1 MQVPIPEVNEAIDP
15 AYLEAGV
22 RKERAKLWADI
33 ALIAW
38 QGLNAKITIE
48 AAEEAVGDKAG
59 GKKKRVL
66 LYVCSPTTICP
77 GTSVC
82 VRILLKIQ
90 QVGEEAAF
98 ILRPRIYVC

>member
-59 GKKKRVL
+59 GKKNAYCCMCVLLLLSVLVL
-66 LYVCSPTTICP
+66 LYVSAYC
-77 GTSVC
+77 
-82 VRILLKIQ
+82 
-90 QVGEEAAF
+90 
-98 ILRPRIYVC
+98 

>member
-22 RKERAKLWADI
+22 RKERAKLWSDI

-38 QGLNAKITIE
+38 QGLNPKITIE

-59 GKKKRVL
+59 GKKQKQKRVL
-66 LYVCSPTTICP
+66 LYMCPPTKILKL
-77 GTSVC
+77 SVL
-82 VRILLKIQ
+82 VLL
-90 QVGEEAAF
+90 
-98 ILRPRIYVC
+98 YVSAYY

>member
-1 MQVPIPEVNEAIDP
+1 MNEAIDP

-38 QGLNAKITIE
+38 QALNPKITIE

-59 GKKKRVL
+59 GALNAYCCICVL
-66 LYVCSPTTICP
+66 LLSALY
-77 GTSVC
+77 
-82 VRILLKIQ
+82 
-90 QVGEEAAF
+90 AF
-98 ILRPRIYVC
+98 F